1 MRKIL
6 MLTLFLFLSNLIFF
20 SCDNEN
26 SEIERYKNGY
36 RDPEIIGKW
45 LLIKSNISDHR
56 YEIQLNSIG
65 EWWGEFI
72 FDSGYHQ
79 RDFEGYYFT
88 KNNTIYRYLPGS
100 FKESSQKFNFP
111 YQINNDTLKIFYSNE
126 PYIYL
131 RINE

>member
-45 LLIKSNISDHR
+45 LSLKDK
-56 YEIQLNSIG
+56 G
-65 EWWGEFI
+65 ESYNFFI
-72 FDSGYHQ
+72 F
-79 RDFEGYYFT
+79 
-88 KNNTIYRYLPGS
+88 
-100 FKESSQKFNFP
+100 FNLLC
-111 YQINNDTLKIFYSNE
+111 IMK
-126 PYIYL
+126 
-131 RINE
+131 